1 MHEVGPVFFD
11 LEAGPSIAG
20 VLDHAAIF
28 FIMITTA
35 ADNTRLAGFST
46 LLALLFSLAVS
57 LSVDTALAISEVYSD
72 LQIRRD
78 RAIHPWVCKDLFD
91 CRPLRR
97 FQGHHFFEEIGFHPN
112 SNIVRVP

>member
-1 MHEVGPVFFD
+1 
-11 LEAGPSIAG
+11 
-20 VLDHAAIF
+20 
-28 FIMITTA
+28 MITTA

-46 LLALLFSLAVS
+46 LLALLFSLAVC

-78 RAIHPWVCKDLFD
+78 RAIHPWVRKDLFD

-97 FQGHHFFEEIGFHPN
+97 FQGHHPLEEIFELR
-112 SNIVRVP
+112 RVQIAAVFSLCMGSPE